1 MFSIFFLFFNPV
13 SAQWQQTIGASNK
26 NIKAFQVSGTNLF
39 AGAYDGDVFLST
51 NNGSN
56 WNAVNTDL
64 TNKVVTA
71 MTIQGTNLF
80 VGTDGGGVFL
90 STNNGTN
97 WTGINTGLSNK
108 RLHAM
113 IIHGGTIFAGTAGGG
128 IWKRSLSQITSVES
142 MLNNFPANFTL
153 QQNYPNP
160 FNPSTQ
166 ITYSIPKL
174 SNVSIKVYD
183 ILGQEIAT
191 IVNDKKLKDLYTLR
205 WDAQNV
211 PTGLYFYR
219 LVTDEYELTKKMIIT
234 K

>member
-1 MFSIFFLFFNPV
+1 VFSIFFLFFNPV
-13 SAQWQQTIGASNK
+13 SAQWQQTIGALNK

-97 WTGINTGLSNK
+97 WTGVNTGLSNK
-108 RLHAM
+108 RVHAM

-219 LVTDEYELTKKMIIT
+219 LVTGEYELTKKMIIT

>member
-13 SAQWQQTIGASNK
+13 SAQWQQTIGVSNK

>member
-1 MFSIFFLFFNPV
+1 M
-13 SAQWQQTIGASNK
+13 SAQWQQAIGASNK
-26 NIKAFQVSGTNLF
+26 NIKAFSVSGTDLF
-39 AGAYDGDVFLST
+39 AGAYDGGVYLST

-80 VGTDGGGVFL
+80 VGTEGGGVFL

-108 RLHAM
+108 RVHAM

-142 MLNNFPANFTL
+142 MLNNFPVNFTL

-191 IVNDKKLKDLYTLR
+191 IVNDKKPKGVYTIR

-219 LVTDEYELTKKMIIT
+219 LVTGEYELIKKMIIT

>member
-1 MFSIFFLFFNPV
+1 MFSIIFLFFNPV
-13 SAQWQQTIGASNK
+13 SVQWRQTIGASNK
-26 NIKAFQVSGTNLF
+26 NIKAFQVSGTNMF
-39 AGAYDGDVFLST
+39 AGAYDGGVFRST
-51 NNGSN
+51 NDGTS
-56 WNAVNTDL
+56 WTAVNTDL
-64 TNKVVTA
+64 TNKGVTA
-71 MTIQGTNLF
+71 MTLHSTNLF

>member
-1 MFSIFFLFFNPV
+1 V
-13 SAQWQQTIGASNK
+13 QWRQTIGASNK
-26 NIKAFQVSGTNLF
+26 NIKAFQVSGTNMF
-39 AGAYDGDVFLST
+39 AGAYDGGVFRST
-51 NNGSN
+51 NDGTS
-56 WNAVNTDL
+56 WTAVNTDL
-64 TNKVVTA
+64 TNKGVTA

-97 WTGINTGLSNK
+97 WTGINTGLSKK
-108 RLHAM
+108 RVHAL
-113 IIHGGTIFAGTAGGG
+113 IIYGGTIFAGTAGGG

-142 MLNNFPANFTL
+142 MLNNFPVNFTL

-191 IVNDKKLKDLYTLR
+191 IVNDKKPKGVYTIR

-211 PTGLYFYR
+211 PTDLYFYR
-219 LVTDEYELTKKMIIT
+219 LVTGEYELIKK
-234 K
+234 